1 MKIKVS
7 IPLNHSQ
14 PRLLEGSMF
23 TVGRVEGNDI
33 VIPNAKISS
42 RHGRFV
48 AREDALIF
56 EDLNSRN
63 GSLVER
69 QGQRQVIAPE
79 SPAIL
84 KEGDKLLLGDL
95 QNPII
100 IEIQEI
106 ESGAGQAAATVV
118 ASRSVIDDLPV
129 LHQFKEPDKQNA
141 LFVLLRNCSGLNN
154 PDAVFEESG
163 KTILSVFPQATV
175 VRLWMMA
182 PDGAWHEVNSYS
194 GSGLVDVS
202 EPSQTLL
209 SRALEA
215 KEVITYSPNPEE
227 ASKSVVGLRSIAL
240 VPLVTR
246 GDSFGVLV
254 VESPR
259 GIFLQDALDWLS
271 ILSTYITASLI
282 SAQRF
287 RALRLSEAELDE
299 EREKLSV
306 EQAMDR
312 PIIGQSETLRKALN
326 QLKRVAKTDT
336 SVLISG
342 ETGTGKELAA
352 RFVHAH
358 STRRD
363 RSFIAVNCGAISEQ
377 LLSSELFGH
386 VKGAFT
392 GAEKD
397 RKGLF
402 ESADE
407 GTIFLDEIGEISP
420 IVQVQLLRV
429 LQEREFHPVGSS
441 TSVRVDVRVVA
452 ATNRDLMAEVEA
464 GNFREDLF
472 YRLNVFPVNLPP
484 LRERHGDIL
493 LLAERF
499 RETTCG
505 RYGRYISGFTQEAVR
520 VLVNAKWSGN
530 IRQLEH
536 EIERAVILTDDGELI
551 DVDALSVGDG
561 NHQRTAETAELSIPS
576 VGPLKTVVADFEKK
590 VIERRLDS
598 FGGNRSRASESLC
611 ISRQALQTKLAKWK
625 QADAIESTEQQLDSA
640 IHPEQE

>member
-1 MKIKVS
+1 MKIQVS
-7 IPLNHSQ
+7 IPLTNSQ
-14 PRLLEGSMF
+14 SRLLEGSMF

-48 AREDALIF
+48 ARENVLIF

-69 QGQRQVIAPE
+69 AGQRQVIVPDT
-79 SPAIL
+79 PAVL
-84 KEGDKLLLGDL
+84 QEGDQLLLGDL
-95 QNPII
+95 QNPIV
-100 IEIQEI
+100 IEVLVI
-106 ESGAGQAAATVV
+106 ESEPSGADATVV

-129 LHQFKEPDKQNA
+129 LHQFNEPSKQTA
-141 LFVLLRNCSGLNN
+141 LFALLRNCSELDN
-154 PDAVFEESG
+154 PDDVFEESG
-163 KTILSVFPQATV
+163 RTILSVFPQAKA

-182 PDGAWHEVNSYS
+182 PDGGWHEVNSYT
-194 GSGLVDVS
+194 GTGPIQIE

-215 KEVITYSPNPEE
+215 KEVIAYTPNPEE
-227 ASKSVVGLRSIAL
+227 ASKSVIGLRSIAL

-254 VESPR
+254 VESPK
-259 GIFLQDALDWLS
+259 GIFLQEALDWLS
-271 ILSTYITASLI
+271 ILSTYMTASLV

-287 RALRLSEAELDE
+287 RALRLSEAALDE
-299 EREKLSV
+299 KREQLSV

-312 PIIGQSETLRKALN
+312 PIIGESEALRKALN

-358 STRRD
+358 SSRRGKT
-363 RSFIAVNCGAISEQ
+363 FVAVNCGAISEQ

-392 GAEKD
+392 GAERD

-402 ESADE
+402 EAANS

-420 IVQVQLLRV
+420 TVQVQLLRV

-441 TSVRVDVRVVA
+441 TAVRVDVRIVA

-484 LRERHGDIL
+484 LRKRDGDIV

-499 RETTCG
+499 REMTSS
-505 RYGRYISGFTQEAVR
+505 RYGRYIPGFTQDAIGA
-520 VLVNAKWSGN
+520 LMSAQWQGN

-551 DVDALSVGDG
+551 GTSALSIDDKKQAAPDEGD
-561 NHQRTAETAELSIPS
+561 LVIPS
-576 VGPLKTVVADFEKK
+576 AGPLKSVISDFEKK
-590 VIERRLDS
+590 VIERRLDI
-598 FGGNRSRASESLC
+598 FGGNRSRTSESLS

-625 QADAIESTEQQLDSA
+625 QADAIQAESDHFDAGTSLD
-640 IHPEQE
+640 QD